1 MTFAHATKTGKAQIA
16 RCELALTETRG
27 RLTLR
32 ILTLMKNALEQVS
45 ATGRLA
51 SASASLVFLAM
62 HANAALAPTTAM
74 ATALAVYFQ
83 SSRRLSLTTRGTLS
97 KSKPAFAT
105 LAFSTLIA
113 RSDDA
118 LPVMTR

>member
-1 MTFAHATKTGKAQIA
+1 MALARINALATASAKTMTFAHATKTGNAQIA

-62 HANAALAPTTAM
+62 HANA
-74 ATALAVYFQ
+74 V
-83 SSRRLSLTTRGTLS
+83 S
-97 KSKPAFAT
+97 
-105 LAFSTLIA
+105 
-113 RSDDA
+113 
-118 LPVMTR
+118 